1 MLSFRSTFYQRS
13 EDKLQGNLHINTQQL
28 LQEMSIA
35 NNAFAKTSS
44 SFLFI
49 LDKNQHEYF
58 YLDGNAKNIL
68 LSNYFS
74 ENNLPAALR
83 WNNDD
88 EKILLE
94 KIFPAIE
101 LLCRENCFESDRLT
115 FSFNFRVFSNEGTE
129 RIFIQIISFINSFSK
144 EAPLHFVGT
153 FTDITHFKNDNKIIF
168 VAEKNNADSNDC
180 ELITRD
186 VFSPDKNPVH
196 LTKREIEVLK
206 CINVGLSSKQI
217 ADKLFAS
224 LNTINNHRKNI
235 LKKTH
240 TKNTS
245 ELISFALKQGL
256 LQLWLLVDSC
266 CLLANL

>member
-1 MLSFRSTFYQRS
+1 MQSFRSAFYQLN
-13 EDKLQGNLHINTQQL
+13 EEKVHVDLHTNAQQL
-28 LQEMSIA
+28 LQEIDVA
-35 NNAFAKTSS
+35 NNSFAMATS

-49 LDKNQHEYF
+49 LDKNQFEYF
-58 YLDGNAKNIL
+58 YVDGNAKNVL
-68 LSNYFS
+68 AGNHFS
-74 ENNLPAALR
+74 ESNPMIELHLNT
-83 WNNDD
+83 DD
-88 EKILLE
+88 EKVLLE
-94 KIFPAIE
+94 KIFPTIDF
-101 LLCRENCFESDRLT
+101 LCRKNHCEKDKLT
-115 FSFNFRVFSNEGTE
+115 FSFNFRVSSKLGTE
-129 RIFIQIISFINSFSK
+129 RIFIQNISFLNNFSK
-144 EAPLHFVGT
+144 ESPLHFVGT

-168 VAEKNNADSNDC
+168 VAEKNGADNNSC

-186 VFSPDKNPVH
+186 VFSPDQNTVH

-206 CINVGLSSKQI
+206 CINDGLSSKQI

-256 LQLWLLVDSC
+256 LQVWLLVDSC
-266 CLLANL
+266 CLLASL

>member
-1 MLSFRSTFYQRS
+1 MLSIRSTFYQRD
-13 EDKLQGNLHINTQQL
+13 EEKMRGNLQTNTQQL
-28 LQEMSIA
+28 LQEMSGV
-35 NNAFAKTSS
+35 NNAFAKASS

-49 LDKNQHEYF
+49 LDKNQYEYF
-58 YLDGNAKNIL
+58 YLDGNAKNVL
-68 LSNYFS
+68 LSTHVS
-74 ENNLPAALR
+74 EYDSLNTLWRNS
-83 WNNDD
+83 DD
-88 EKILLE
+88 EKVLLQ

-101 LLCRENCFESDRLT
+101 LLCRESRFEKEKLT
-115 FSFNFRVFSNEGTE
+115 FSFNFRVFSKSGAE
-129 RIFIQIISFINSFSK
+129 RILIQTISFINNFSK
-144 EAPLHFVGT
+144 ETPLHFVGM
-153 FTDITHFKNDNKIIF
+153 FTDVTHFKNDNKIIF
-168 VAEKNNADSNDC
+168 VAEKNVDDHNVC

-186 VFSPDKNPVH
+186 VFSPDQNTMH

-206 CINVGLSSKQI
+206 CINEGHSSKQI

-256 LQLWLLVDSC
+256 L
-266 CLLANL
+266 